1 MIWAFGTCSDFYS
14 CYVNSRMS
22 VSIHIDI
29 VDGLTRSLK
38 SLKFGH
44 KISKVEEWKHHL
56 NRKRCIKVRFSL
68 VPELIIESFE
78 SKYVLCVLCSKP
90 LLIRLILCGHLW
102 NELQLQILTFF
113 SNFRRNGFT
122 NEYVGYPCS
131 NWGSKPVGQTRGR
144 TFSRSGCC
152 CSPAKKHESATT
164 I

>member
-1 MIWAFGTCSDFYS
+1 MIWAIDTCSDFYS

-29 VDGLTRSLK
+29 IDSLTRSLE

-56 NRKRCIKVRFSL
+56 NQKRCIKVRFSL

-102 NELQLQILTFF
+102 NELQLQILTFSF
-113 SNFRRNGFT
+113 EFQAEWFYKRICRISLLESRIKTGWSNKRPDFQPLRLLLFT
-122 NEYVGYPCS
+122 S
-131 NWGSKPVGQTRGR
+131 
-144 TFSRSGCC
+144 
-152 CSPAKKHESATT
+152 
-164 I
+164 